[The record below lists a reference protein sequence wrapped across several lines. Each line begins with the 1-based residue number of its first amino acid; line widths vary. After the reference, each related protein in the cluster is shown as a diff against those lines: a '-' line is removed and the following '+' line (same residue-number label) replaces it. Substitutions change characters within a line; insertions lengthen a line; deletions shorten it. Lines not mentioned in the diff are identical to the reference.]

1 MGLRARPSYAKRG
14 PLMTA
19 AQRPDK
25 RSSGGPSQ
33 GILRAP
39 RRGLGCLVTAM
50 VGLAFLGAIGF
61 MLAAAGG
68 GPGLSARLREVPHR
82 QVEGAAGRIAWLELH
97 GPMVAGDMGFAGG
110 AGITQ
115 DTLAML
121 ERAVDDPTIK
131 GILLHLDTPGGSVTD
146 ADRIHSAITKA
157 RAKSKTVFVLMDDL
171 CASGGVYAAVA
182 AQEIW
187 ALPTTVTGSIGVI
200 IAALNASKLLEKIGI
215 EDTSITSG
223 PNKAMLSPTRPVDPE
238 HTRILQ
244 GVVDAMYE
252 RFVTLVAQG
261 RNLPT
266 EKVRA
271 LADGRILTAEQAVSG
286 GLVDH
291 IGDADAALDAL
302 QTDIGQG
309 SLDIVRYEVE
319 PSLADLL
326 RATLGR
332 PDPQAALFAQ
342 IFGAPRAMYLFSTF
356 GSAR

>member
-1 MGLRARPSYAKRG
+1 
-14 PLMTA
+14 
-19 AQRPDK
+19 
-25 RSSGGPSQ
+25 
-33 GILRAP
+33 
-39 RRGLGCLVTAM
+39 
-50 VGLAFLGAIGF
+50 
-61 MLAAAGG
+61 
-68 GPGLSARLREVPHR
+68 
-82 QVEGAAGRIAWLELH
+82 
-97 GPMVAGDMGFAGG
+97 
-110 AGITQ
+110 
-115 DTLAML
+115 
-121 ERAVDDPTIK
+121 
-131 GILLHLDTPGGSVTD
+131 
-146 ADRIHSAITKA
+146 
-157 RAKSKTVFVLMDDL
+157 
-171 CASGGVYAAVA
+171 
-182 AQEIW
+182 
-187 ALPTTVTGSIGVI
+187 
-200 IAALNASKLLEKIGI
+200 
-215 EDTSITSG
+215 
-223 PNKAMLSPTRPVDPE
+223 MLSPTRPVDPE